1 MRPIFSARR
10 ATWSLTLYGQ
20 DLVRRARDYPWSS
33 AAAHLAGQDD
43 RLVKT
48 GPLLA
53 LVDDWA
59 EFLEAGIEASAAEA
73 LRRHE
78 RTGRPLGGEP
88 FLATLERR
96 LGRSLAPQKRGPKP
110 KLSTAN

>member
-1 MRPIFSARR
+1 M
-10 ATWSLTLYGQ
+10 
-20 DLVRRARDYPWSS
+20 
-33 AAAHLAGQDD
+33 
-43 RLVKT
+43 KT
-48 GPLLA
+48 RPLLA

-59 EFLEAGIEASAAEA
+59 EFLEDGIEASAAEA

-88 FLATLERR
+88 FLVALERR
-96 LGRSLAPQKRGPKP
+96 LGRALAPQRRGPKP